1 MWYSRLIYMKAKGGS
16 SVDQELRNR
25 GLRIAFFNEIGMD

>member
-1 MWYSRLIYMKAKGGS
+1 MKAKGGS

-25 GLRIAFFNEIGMD
+25 GVKNCFFNESGMD